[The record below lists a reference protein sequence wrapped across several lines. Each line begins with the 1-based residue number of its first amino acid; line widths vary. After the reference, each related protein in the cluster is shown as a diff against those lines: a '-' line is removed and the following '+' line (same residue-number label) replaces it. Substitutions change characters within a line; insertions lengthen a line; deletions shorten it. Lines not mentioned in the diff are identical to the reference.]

1 MFLHEDIGDHKLNFK
16 GLEASKFTMSARL
29 LQALDLNLFGH
40 QSEDGNIL
48 LLIVLH
54 FHRIHLPVFLCF
66 FLSLLIILIGIFQLS
81 LPLDLSEQVSLNHFH
96 FFWDIGFAKDSRLIS
111 HFLGALLPL
120 LFLLFQISSLLLEF
134 EHVFGSPGIHFF

>member
-1 MFLHEDIGDHKLNFK
+1 MLLHEDIGDHKLNFK

-66 FLSLLIILIGIFQLS
+66 FLSLLIILIGIFQLP
-81 LPLDLSEQVSLNHFH
+81 LPLDLSEQVSLYHFH
-96 FFWDIGFAKDSRLIS
+96 FFWDIGFAKNSRLIS